1 MILSVYETERRDKK
15 MQVGDWMDKNF
26 EKILTKFTVG
36 ETKKI
41 LKNED
46 STCGIICDGDK
57 FVGIV
62 KSDKILGV
70 DDKLPILDFV
80 DRIAYILD
88 PQDTLDE
95 AAVFFLESDMEKLPV
110 LDDGSIVGVLDLFQI
125 LDAFTQMAGFGEGGI
140 RLEVELKDTPGEL
153 KKLLDILY
161 THSLNI
167 LSVLIHPSKE
177 MGKRIAILRANGK
190 SVRDLAKILEIN
202 DVVYRSIIKEEE
214 M

>member
-1 MILSVYETERRDKK
+1 
-15 MQVGDWMDKNF
+15 MQVEDWMDKDF
-26 EKILTKFTVG
+26 ERIPTKFTVG
-36 ETKKI
+36 EAKKI
-41 LKNED
+41 LKGED
-46 STCGIICDGDK
+46 ANCGVVCDDNK

-70 DDKLPILDFV
+70 DDELPILDFV
-80 DRIAYILD
+80 DKVAYVLD

-110 LDDGSIVGVLDLFQI
+110 LEDGRIVGVLDLFQI

-140 RLEVELKDTPGEL
+140 RLEVELEDTPGEL

-167 LSVLIHPSKE
+167 LSVLVHPSKE
-177 MGKRIAILRANGK
+177 IGKRIVILRANGK
-190 SVRDLAKILEIN
+190 SVGDLAKVLEMN
-202 DVVYRSIIKEEE
+202 DVIYRSIIKEEE
-214 M
+214 V